1 MQEEK
6 SKDVP
11 PAFVLKCTVRFYW
24 GSPFVILFVIL
35 MSLRCFHRD
44 HLYLK
49 GRPFL
54 FKIHANPPIFI
65 RVIFFFF
72 FQCQLLVFSVLSFG
86 LAAYFFLLL
95 IIFLLIFD
103 FYVFWC
109 ILCLYEVFKFYMND
123 FIFAF
128 WSVPCCLI
136 WCLSGIYLFSL
147 FISSHKTCIYTMG
160 KVRFY

>member
-1 MQEEK
+1 MSPLPPSSIEMQEEK
-6 SKDVP
+6 RKDVP

-72 FQCQLLVFSVLSFG
+72 SMPVASIFCSFVRVSSVFFFVVNNFFTHFWFLRFLVHFVFVWSFQVLYERFYFCVLVCSVLPYLVPVWDLFV
-86 LAAYFFLLL
+86 FF
-95 IIFLLIFD
+95 IHI
-103 FYVFWC
+103 
-109 ILCLYEVFKFYMND
+109 
-123 FIFAF
+123 
-128 WSVPCCLI
+128 
-136 WCLSGIYLFSL
+136 
-147 FISSHKTCIYTMG
+147 
-160 KVRFY
+160 